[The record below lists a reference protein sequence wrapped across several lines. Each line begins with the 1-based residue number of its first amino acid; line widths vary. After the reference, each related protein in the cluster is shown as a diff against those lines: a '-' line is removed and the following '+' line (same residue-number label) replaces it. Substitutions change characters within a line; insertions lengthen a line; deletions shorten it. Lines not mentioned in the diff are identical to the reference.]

1 MLDILLSQ
9 LGIKPAEL
17 QETVRFVTR
26 NATEANARLKRI
38 EEKLGITEPLVL
50 PGDEHDGR

>member
-9 LGIKPAEL
+9 LGIKPQEL

-26 NATEANARLKRI
+26 NAVEANARLERI
-38 EEKLGITEPLVL
+38 EKHLGIVEPLVL
-50 PGDEHDGR
+50 PGDQHDGQ